1 MKRNTFSNIIHI
13 ALFAAL
19 PALVL
24 SGCTKDTA
32 IPPTQP
38 TVTPVAT
45 TGTVA
50 IFAGSGSFGSGN
62 GTGAGATFSYPTGLA
77 TDVTGNV
84 YVADQANN
92 QIRKI
97 TAAGAV
103 TTLSGTLLPGTT
115 NATAIGAAAAYNNP
129 SGVALDAT
137 NNVYIADFLNNQIR
151 KITVSTGAVTTFAG
165 ATGTGTTNAAGTA
178 ARFNGPAGIAAD
190 AVGNIYVADFN
201 NNQIRKIT
209 AAGVVSLLAG
219 STAGNVNGAGA
230 AAKFNG
236 PRGVAVDAT
245 GNVYVADANN
255 NVIRKVAVDGTV
267 TTFAG
272 TGAIGNADGAGTAAT
287 FYHPAGVAVD
297 AAGNVYVAD
306 TDNNLVRKITPAGV
320 VSSLAGSGYLTL
332 ITPFNAPAGITVNAA
347 GTIVYVASA
356 LGNTIHTVK

>member
-1 MKRNTFSNIIHI
+1 MKRNKFNIIRI

-19 PALVL
+19 PAIVL

-32 IPPTQP
+32 IPPTPP
-38 TVTPVAT
+38 TVSPVTT

-50 IFAGSGSFGSGN
+50 LFAGSNTFGSGN
-62 GTGAGATFSYPTGLA
+62 GTGAAATFSYPTGLA
-77 TDVTGNV
+77 TDVAGNV

-97 TAAGAV
+97 TSAGAV
-103 TTLSGTLLPGTT
+103 TTLSGTLLPGST
-115 NATAIGAAAAYNNP
+115 NATAIGATAAYNNP
-129 SGVALDAT
+129 SGVAIDAA

-151 KITVSTGAVTTFAG
+151 KITVATGAVTTLAG
-165 ATGTGTTNAAGTA
+165 ATASGSVNAIGAA
-178 ARFNGPAGIAAD
+178 ARFNGPAGVAAD
-190 AVGNIYVADFN
+190 ATGNIYVADYN
-201 NNQIRKIT
+201 NNQIRKIS
-209 AAGVVSLLAG
+209 ADGVVTLLAG
-219 STAGNVNGAGA
+219 STAGNVNGVGA

-236 PRGVAVDAT
+236 PRSVAVDLT

-255 NVIRKVAVDGTV
+255 NVIRKIAADGTV
-267 TTFAG
+267 TTLAG

-297 AAGNVYVAD
+297 ALGNVYVAD
-306 TDNNLVRKITPAGV
+306 TNNNLVRKITAAGV

-332 ITPFNAPAGITVNAA
+332 TAPFNAPAGITVNAA
-347 GTIVYVASA
+347 GTMVYVASA